1 MRVHLACS
9 LWSRL
14 RGLKRLRGFGGVL
27 MLAPCRDVHTFG
39 MGHPI
44 DIAFVA
50 SEGRV
55 LASYRGVPPGRRLRC
70 RKAAAVLER
79 FACQEPWPDPG
90 DCLDMQIPCKGR
102 GRSKKEE
109 QTMKVCP
116 TCQAVAFDDA
126 SVCYGCLH
134 RFDGDQAE
142 GGRAAHRFLGA
153 SATEDAAMARV
164 QVMGT
169 EAGSP
174 LVAGA
179 QPPGFCIRLTPAMG
193 DAGAVVW
200 DCAVE
205 LAS

>member
-9 LWSRL
+9 IWGRL

-39 MGHPI
+39 MEHPI

-55 LASYRGVPPGRRLRC
+55 VASYRGVPPGRRLRC
-70 RKAAAVLER
+70 RKAAVVLER
-79 FACQEPWPDPG
+79 FACKEPWPDPG

-102 GRSKKEE
+102 GRSKKKE
-109 QTMKVCP
+109 QAMKVCP

-134 RFDGDQAE
+134 RFDGEQAE
-142 GGRAAHRFLGA
+142 GGRSVHHAGAFAA
-153 SATEDAAMARV
+153 EDAAMARV
-164 QVMGT
+164 QVTET

-174 LVAGA
+174 LGAGA
-179 QPPGFCIRLTPAMG
+179 QPPGFCIRFTPTRG